1 MNVGRYRCSPGLCSD
16 SDDARGVHALIPGGR
31 GRPYQN
37 QLGAVKVGL
46 VNDAAPPVLATVWR
60 GTVVEARI
68 RGHVA
73 VVDASGNVLSSAGMA
88 QAETTLRSCV
98 KPLQAL
104 PFLRSAADRIDAE
117 DAEIAIACAS
127 HQGED
132 EHVAAVRRLL
142 AKARVPEAAL
152 RCGPQLPSDEE
163 AARRLIASGEV
174 PKPIHNNCSGKHA
187 AMLAT
192 CAVMGWPLDG
202 YMDPAHPCQLG
213 VSEAMGEML
222 GVDLS
227 AAPRGIDGC
236 GLTTYGIPLSAIA
249 RGFAAASAD
258 PAFRR
263 AQEAMAAC
271 PFLVAGTGRFDTALL
286 EVAGSRLTAKI
297 GGAAVW
303 AAVAGPA
310 GPGIAIK
317 LEAGGGEAIPV
328 VAVAVLQQ
336 LEVLDADLPDRL
348 RPFARLTLR
357 NWAGR
362 DVGEIRAERLDIAPI
377 AQPRWQR

>member
-1 MNVGRYRCSPGLCSD
+1 
-16 SDDARGVHALIPGGR
+16 
-31 GRPYQN
+31 
-37 QLGAVKVGL
+37 
-46 VNDAAPPVLATVWR
+46 VLATVLR

-73 VVDASGNVLSSAGMA
+73 VIDSAGTLLTSTGEPH
-88 QAETTLRSCV
+88 AETTLRSCV

-104 PFLRSAADRIDAE
+104 PFLRLAADRLEVDV
-117 DAEIAIACAS
+117 AEIAVACAS

-132 EHVAAVRRLL
+132 QHLATVRGLL
-142 AKARVPEAAL
+142 AKARVPEEAL
-152 RCGPQLPSDEE
+152 GCGPQLPSDE
-163 AARRLIASGEV
+163 ATARRLLASGGE
-174 PKPIHNNCSGKHA
+174 PRPIHNNCSGKHA

-202 YMDPAHPCQLG
+202 YMEPAHPCQQA
-213 VSEAMGEML
+213 VTAAMGEQL
-222 GVDLS
+222 GVDLLS
-227 AAPRGIDGC
+227 MPYGIDGC
-236 GLTTYGIPLSAIA
+236 GLRTFGTPLSAIA

-263 AQEAMAAC
+263 AQDAMAAF

-286 EVAGSRLTAKI
+286 EASGRRLTAKI
-297 GGAAVW
+297 GGGAVW
-303 AAVAGPA
+303 AAVVRPG

-328 VAVAVLQQ
+328 VAIAVLQQ
-336 LEVLDADLPDRL
+336 LGVLDAALPERLMPFGRL
-348 RPFARLTLR
+348 RLR

-362 DVGEIRAERLDIAPI
+362 ESGEIRAEPLAMTSGGKSV
-377 AQPRWQR
+377 AAGSF

>member
-1 MNVGRYRCSPGLCSD
+1 M
-16 SDDARGVHALIPGGR
+16 
-31 GRPYQN
+31 
-37 QLGAVKVGL
+37 
-46 VNDAAPPVLATVWR
+46 LATVWR

-73 VVDASGNVLSSAGMA
+73 VVDSSGSLLTSAGA
-88 QAETTLRSCV
+88 PQTETTLRSCV

-104 PFLRSAADRIDAE
+104 PFLRLAADRLGAG

-132 EHVAAVRRLL
+132 VHVATVRGLL
-142 AKARVPEAAL
+142 ARANVPEEAL
-152 RCGPQLPSDEE
+152 GCGPQLPSDE
-163 AARRLIASGEV
+163 ATARRLLASGRV
-174 PKPIHNNCSGKHA
+174 PRPIHNNCSGKHA

-202 YMDPAHPCQLG
+202 YMEPAHPCQQA
-213 VSEAMGEML
+213 VTAAMEEML
-222 GVDLS
+222 GLDLDS
-227 AAPRGIDGC
+227 VPRGIDGC
-236 GLTTYGIPLSAIA
+236 GLLTFGTPLDAIA
-249 RGFAAASAD
+249 RGFAVAGAD

-263 AQEAMAAC
+263 AQDAMAAF
-271 PFLVAGTGRFDTALL
+271 PFLVAGKGRFDTALL
-286 EVAGSRLTAKI
+286 EVSGSRLTAKI

-303 AAVAGPA
+303 AAVARPG

-328 VAVAVLQQ
+328 VALSVLQHLGV
-336 LEVLDADLPDRL
+336 LETDLPDRL
-348 RPFARLTLR
+348 IPFAQLTLR

-362 DVGEIRAERLDIAPI
+362 DSGEIRAEPDAMSIN
-377 AQPRWQR
+377 AQATAATRF

>member
-1 MNVGRYRCSPGLCSD
+1 
-16 SDDARGVHALIPGGR
+16 
-31 GRPYQN
+31 
-37 QLGAVKVGL
+37 
-46 VNDAAPPVLATVWR
+46 VLATVWR

-73 VVDASGNVLSSAGMA
+73 VVDSSGSLLTSAGA
-88 QAETTLRSCV
+88 PQTETTLRSCV

-104 PFLRSAADRIDAE
+104 PFLRLAADRLGAG

-132 EHVAAVRRLL
+132 VHVATVRGLL
-142 AKARVPEAAL
+142 ARANVPEEAL
-152 RCGPQLPSDEE
+152 GCGPQLPSDE
-163 AARRLIASGEV
+163 ATARRLLASGRV
-174 PKPIHNNCSGKHA
+174 PRPIHNNCSGKHA

-202 YMDPAHPCQLG
+202 YMEPAHPCQQA
-213 VSEAMGEML
+213 VTAAMEEML
-222 GVDLS
+222 GLDLDS
-227 AAPRGIDGC
+227 VPRGIDGC
-236 GLTTYGIPLSAIA
+236 GLLTFGTPLDAIA
-249 RGFAAASAD
+249 RGFAVAGAD

-263 AQEAMAAC
+263 AQDAMAAF
-271 PFLVAGTGRFDTALL
+271 PFLVAGKGRFDTALL
-286 EVAGSRLTAKI
+286 EVSGSRLTAKI

-303 AAVAGPA
+303 AAVARPG

-328 VAVAVLQQ
+328 VALSVLQHLGV
-336 LEVLDADLPDRL
+336 LETDLPDQL
-348 RPFARLTLR
+348 IPFAQLTLR

-362 DVGEIRAERLDIAPI
+362 DSGEIRAEPDAMSIN
-377 AQPRWQR
+377 AQATAATRF